1 MEILFHTSPALNQ
14 NMTIM
19 SSWQGLLGGF
29 FGSLGSG
36 LVNTITGG
44 FGQRRQYKYQSK
56 LQRQQYELN
65 EKAADSAFQR
75 QLQQWQMENEYND
88 PSQVRSRYE
97 NAGLN
102 PYSAFG
108 TAGSYT
114 PQQMSSAPQG
124 GGSGLGSASAF
135 PIEAVDP
142 LTAARQLAEIE
153 RVKAETKK
161 IQGDTKDPEE
171 TQRGQELTNSLLEQ
185 QIIGQLEANTC
196 KAIDAEFARVMAETN
211 LEKERQS
218 ISNMRTQVEEANAR
232 IQTLIDQHNNNPA
245 VVEELKSRAWL
256 NFRNAALADA
266 KAQLARAG
274 ITLTAAQVDKL
285 EAETETIDG
294 LRGLQKANLYNEVLG
309 KGIENQI
316 QSIVKEWTDTNYK
329 IDNGTKMIDLFVDVL
344 VSIGKIRKMR

>member
-1 MEILFHTSPALNQ
+1 MIDMLGLIAGGLSSLVKGGISSLF
-14 NMTIM
+14 
-19 SSWQGLLGGF
+19 QG
-29 FGSLGSG
+29 
-36 LVNTITGG
+36 IA
-44 FGQRRQYKYQSK
+44 QRRQYKYQSK
-56 LQRQQYELN
+56 LQQQQYELN

-218 ISNMRTQVEEANAR
+218 ISNLRTQVEEANAR

-245 VVEELKSRAWL
+245 VVDELKSRAWL
-256 NFRNAALADA
+256 NFRNAALADV

-274 ITLTAAQVDKL
+274 ITLTAAQVEKF

-294 LRGLQKANLYNEVLG
+294 LRNIQRTQAYNDAQRSAIETRIREVDEKWQQWT
-309 KGIENQI
+309 KGAAVAGDII
-316 QSIVKEWTDTNYK
+316 GGITSFIKTKGFVKK
-329 IDNGTKMIDLFVDVL
+329 
-344 VSIGKIRKMR
+344 